1 MFYFCFRTFPFRLH
15 CSLISS
21 KSCVSDSFSPVP
33 FFRLSVLR
41 LLIRIFCHHSVRLLP
56 TSGHPFPSSW
66 IFRCA
71 FRHDSWLLRLEL
83 TFLPVGPWIP
93 LARPLF
99 NLLIVGYGASTFSVP
114 LARFVRSDASA
125 FMAKSTIC
133 KSTVPDKDS
142 VPPSMIRALLQCHQ
156 PRIHQSVPLHP
167 CSDSVPVH
175 VNPSAFG
182 PLFFCFRMFFMLRCF
197 PHLPT
202 RLSRPQ
208 GFGLKGGDS
217 AMNFLLL

>member
-1 MFYFCFRTFPFRLH
+1 MF
-15 CSLISS
+15 
-21 KSCVSDSFSPVP
+21 SDSFSPDPV
-33 FFRLSVLR
+33 LSVLR
-41 LLIRIFCHHSVRLLP
+41 LLIRNFCHHSVRLLP
-56 TSGHPFPSSW
+56 TSGHPFRASGF
-66 IFRCA
+66 FRCA
-71 FRHDSWLLRLEL
+71 SRHDSWLLQLKL
-83 TFLPVGPWIP
+83 TFLPVGSWIP
-93 LARPLF
+93 LTCPLF

-114 LARFVRSDASA
+114 LARSVRSDAST

-133 KSTVPDKDS
+133 KSTVSDKGS

-156 PRIHQSVPLHP
+156 PRIHQSVPSTMIRLRTRP
-167 CSDSVPVH
+167 CQSVRFP
-175 VNPSAFG
+175 PLSAPFSSVSE
-182 PLFFCFRMFFMLRCF
+182 CFMLRCF